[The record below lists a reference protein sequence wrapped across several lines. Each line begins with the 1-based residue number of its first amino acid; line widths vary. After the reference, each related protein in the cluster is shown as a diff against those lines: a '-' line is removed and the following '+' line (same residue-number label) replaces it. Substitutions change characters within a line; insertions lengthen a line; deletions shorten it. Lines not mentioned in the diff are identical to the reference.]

1 MQQTP
6 VYTQALTEPI
16 FKTIAKAAQNLE
28 LNAYVI
34 GGYVRDF
41 LLERKTN
48 NDKDIDVVEVGSGIA
63 LAKEVSNLLPGNP
76 KVTVFKNFGTA
87 MIKSTGWELEFVGA
101 RKEAYKEDSRKP
113 AVEEGTLTDD
123 QN

>member
-16 FKTIAKAAQNLE
+16 FKTIAKAAQNLD
-28 LNAYVI
+28 LSAYVI

-41 LLERKTN
+41 LLERKSN
-48 NDKDIDVVEVGSGIA
+48 NEKDIDVVVVGSGIA

-76 KVTVFKNFGTA
+76 KVTVFKNFGTR
-87 MIKSTGWELEFVGA
+87 SEEHTSELQ
-101 RKEAYKEDSRKP
+101 SRGHL
-113 AVEEGTLTDD
+113 VCR
-123 QN
+123 